1 MVLNQLAMVT
11 LLRYPREIMIQQFRM
26 SRGPNLLWRILIG
39 VGAPFPLKNGWTCGS
54 WTLLFLFFL
63 LLLWRFV
70 PKVQYFSMFCSQ
82 GGGGDLRMVS
92 SSFIDISNPQIPNL
106 LLIRTNPTYC
116 RNWRHLGPYSI
127 SQNSKPS
134 HTSAYNMKR
143 IMIFQSESQGGG
155 YSLKFGCSSFTP
167 HKNPKLPL
175 PRPASWQLPWSS
187 LRPQAS
193 YKCFEYSAHTYQVK
207 RKGARLPTHQV
218 KSFFLPEVEMRS
230 HEIGNPTL
238 SSVIRIW
245 MMGCHTDG
253 YLVQCSLLRWVVSF
267 AFFQKD
273 SWNSRESTPRL

>member
-82 GGGGDLRMVS
+82 GGGGDLRIVS

-127 SQNSKPS
+127 SQNSKP
-134 HTSAYNMKR
+134 HHDAYNMKR
-143 IMIFQSESQGGG
+143 IMIFQSESHG
-155 YSLKFGCSSFTP
+155 SDVPASHRTKNLKP
-167 HKNPKLPL
+167 PL
-175 PRPASWQLPWSS
+175 PRPASWRLPWNS
-187 LRPQAS
+187 LRPGPS
-193 YKCFEYSAHTYQVK
+193 YKCFE
-207 RKGARLPTHQV
+207 
-218 KSFFLPEVEMRS
+218 
-230 HEIGNPTL
+230 
-238 SSVIRIW
+238 
-245 MMGCHTDG
+245 
-253 YLVQCSLLRWVVSF
+253 
-267 AFFQKD
+267 
-273 SWNSRESTPRL
+273 